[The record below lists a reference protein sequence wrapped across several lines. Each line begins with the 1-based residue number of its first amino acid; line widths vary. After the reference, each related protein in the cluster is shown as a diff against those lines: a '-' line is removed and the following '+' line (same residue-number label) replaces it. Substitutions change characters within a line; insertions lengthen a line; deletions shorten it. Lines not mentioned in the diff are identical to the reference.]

1 MFGTTFGH
9 GTLRKYVIFFGTLFN
24 NVWLKRFNSSGNA
37 VQNMKVPLNYGPRE
51 KFLARLDG
59 NPEFDRQIAIQLPRM
74 SFEMTNLY
82 YDSQRKLPTINK
94 VYAAN
99 TSDPRRAIYQYN
111 PVPYNME
118 FTLSIMV
125 KNAEDGTYIIEQ
137 ILPYFTPEWTATLN
151 INNDLGLKYDV
162 PVILESVSSEDTYEG
177 EFTQRRALIWT
188 LTFTMKG
195 YLFGPTKSTGPSTK
209 FIKDID
215 VNLFNVPVEQAVD
228 TANSTNSGLVATI
241 GVEPGIYSNGTAL
254 SDSLNTWTYQLAN
267 STGLYTTGERLTVN
281 SSAYTYV
288 VTANSTAVQ
297 VRNVTGNITSNS
309 TITGEY
315 SGYTA
320 TINSI
325 SVAPSRGLSNS
336 IYYDDDYGFI
346 IDFTEY

>member
-1 MFGTTFGH
+1 
-9 GTLRKYVIFFGTLFN
+9 
-24 NVWLKRFNSSGNA
+24 
-37 VQNMKVPLNYGPRE
+37 
-51 KFLARLDG
+51 
-59 NPEFDRQIAIQLPRM
+59 
-74 SFEMTNLY
+74 
-82 YDSQRKLPTINK
+82 
-94 VYAAN
+94 
-99 TSDPRRAIYQYN
+99 
-111 PVPYNME
+111 
-118 FTLSIMV
+118 MV

-209 FIKDID
+209 FIKEID
-215 VNLFNVPVEQAVD
+215 VNLFNVPVEQDVD

-267 STGLYTTGERLTVN
+267 STGLYATGERLTVN

-325 SVAPSRGLSNS
+325 SVVPSRGLSNS